1 MLVTFIHSLRNPRG
15 RRSGFTLIEAAI
27 TTAIIGIGVVAL
39 LELLATGTRSNV
51 NASELVTATN
61 LAKQCRERTLQKTFD
76 EVRAMNGTNEA
87 PPKDAA
93 GNAIAQLNGWEQTVK
108 VAPVDP
114 ARLSLDII
122 DSDPTAI
129 RVTVTISHNKT
140 KVTSASWTRFK

>member
-1 MLVTFIHSLRNPRG
+1 MRFTPPQNSHRC
-15 RRSGFTLIEAAI
+15 RRRALGFTLIEAAM

-39 LELLATGTRSNV
+39 LELLASGTRSNV

-61 LAKQCRERTLQKTFD
+61 LAKQFRERTLQKTFD
-76 EVRAMNGTNEA
+76 QVRAMNGLNES

-93 GNAIAQLNGWEQTVK
+93 GNGITQLNGWEQSIK
-108 VAPVDP
+108 VNPVDP

-129 RVTVTISHNKT
+129 RVTVTISHNKIR
-140 KVTSASWTRFK
+140 VSSAGWIRFK